1 MSNATN
7 SASGFAEVNGTQ
19 IYYEV
24 AGEGHPLVLIHA
36 GIADSRM
43 WDDQFSVFAQHY
55 RVLRYDLRGYGK
67 SACPPGP
74 YALRDDLHALLQHL
88 NIAKAH
94 LIGVSMG
101 GSLAVDF
108 TLTHPD
114 MVSAL
119 ITVCAGLSGFE
130 APDDPDTTAY
140 IQQLI
145 AADKAG
151 DKDQLNELEVHLWV
165 DGLRRTPEQVNPT
178 IRERVREMNGLA
190 LSREAETDQAEPQRL
205 DPPAA
210 GRLSE
215 IHAPTLVIIGD
226 EDLPG
231 VRATADKLATD
242 ISGARKA
249 VIHNAAHVPNME
261 RPDAFN
267 RIVLDFLA
275 SLA

>member
-24 AGEGHPLVLIHA
+24 AGAGHGLVLIHA

-108 TLTHPD
+108 TLTHPE

-119 ITVCAGLSGFE
+119 IPVCAGLGGFE
-130 APDDPDTTAY
+130 APDDPAETAY
-140 IQQLI
+140 IKRMEE
-145 AADKAG
+145 AYHAG
-151 DKDQLNELEVHLWV
+151 DKERLNELEVHLWV
-165 DGLRRTPEQVNPT
+165 DGLGRTPDQVSPT

-190 LSREAETDQAEPQRL
+190 LSREAETDQSEPQRL

-231 VRATADKLATD
+231 VQATANKLATD
-242 ISGARKA
+242 ISGAQKS
-249 VIHNAAHVPNME
+249 VIHNTAHVPNME
-261 RPDAFN
+261 RPDEFN
-267 RIVLDFLA
+267 RLVLDFLA
-275 SLA
+275 PLA